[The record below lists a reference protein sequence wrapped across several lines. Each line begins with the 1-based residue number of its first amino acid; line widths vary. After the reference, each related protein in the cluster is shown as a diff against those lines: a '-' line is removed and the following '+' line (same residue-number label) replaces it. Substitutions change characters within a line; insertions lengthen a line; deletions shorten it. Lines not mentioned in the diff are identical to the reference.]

1 MTLIVITGNL
11 NVSRK
16 SHQQRT
22 RPGTEMYHVGPTECA
37 PGEAETVNTPQQ
49 QRRPSV
55 IGRLI
60 TRNSCS
66 TRTSWSATSSVCGSS
81 GDSPRGSFSDVET
94 PCGPAR
100 EHWSEGN
107 EGGPW
112 WATALE
118 QPAQSPA
125 AADGSVVV
133 SGDMMNA
140 EQAAQAAHTLINSVA
155 SRSAK
160 RGRISPS
167 GGGETQEN
175 KLARLEREASTLP
188 RPPLQG
194 VSDAC
199 CPVPPFM
206 HRAVLCG
213 GASGL
218 CNQPVTE

>member
-1 MTLIVITGNL
+1 
-11 NVSRK
+11 
-16 SHQQRT
+16 
-22 RPGTEMYHVGPTECA
+22 MYHVGPTECA
-37 PGEAETVNTPQQ
+37 PGEAETVKTPQQ

-60 TRNSCS
+60 TRNNCS
-66 TRTSWSATSSVCGSS
+66 TRTSWSATSSARGSS

-100 EHWSEGN
+100 ERSSSTRASA
-107 EGGPW
+107 P
-112 WATALE
+112 
-118 QPAQSPA
+118 PPA
-125 AADGSVVV
+125 AADDSVVV
-133 SGDMMNA
+133 SGDVDSIMNA

-155 SRSAK
+155 SR
-160 RGRISPS
+160 RLSPS
-167 GGGETQEN
+167 GGDETQEN
-175 KLARLEREASTLP
+175 KLARLEREAIILP